1 VIGTELVHM
10 MSADSF
16 CPASRSPPGTVLLA
30 ERSRISDCR
39 AAPRV
44 MVSASSGETACAMI
58 PAVKEAYL
66 QVFDVAQHGDWEQL
80 L

>member
-1 VIGTELVHM
+1 VIGIELVHM

-16 CPASRSPPGTVLLA
+16 CPASWSPPGT

-39 AAPRV
+39 AAPRL

-58 PAVKEAYL
+58 PAVKEDYL
-66 QVFDVAQHGDWEQL
+66 QVFDVAQHGEWEQL